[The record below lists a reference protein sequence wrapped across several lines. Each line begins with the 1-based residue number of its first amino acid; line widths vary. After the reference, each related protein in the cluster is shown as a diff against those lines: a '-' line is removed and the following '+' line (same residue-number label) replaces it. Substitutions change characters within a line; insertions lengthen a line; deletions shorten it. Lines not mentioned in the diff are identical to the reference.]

1 MEKIKELY
9 VKYKEIINYLIFG
22 VLTTVVNILSYAI
35 FAKIFHIDEVVSN
48 VIAQIISILFAYV
61 TNKIYVF
68 ESKTTNIK
76 DILRELISFFGC
88 RIFTAVLDTA
98 LFAFMVKKIGIN
110 DLIAKCVTQV
120 IVIVLNYLFSKIL
133 IFRKKD
139 KGEKNGGKNN
149 EKD

>member
-9 VKYKEIINYLIFG
+9 LKYKEIINYLIFG
-22 VLTTVVNILSYAI
+22 VLTTVVNIVTYAI
-35 FAKIFHIDEVVSN
+35 FARLFHIDEVISN
-48 VIAQIISILFAYV
+48 IIAQILSILFAYV

-76 DILRELISFFGC
+76 EILQELISFFGC

-98 LFAFMVKKIGIN
+98 VFTLMVKKIGIN
-110 DLIAKCVTQV
+110 DLIAKCITQV
-120 IVIVLNYLFSKIL
+120 IVIVLNYVFSKIL

-139 KGEKNGGKNN
+139 KEQKEKNK
-149 EKD
+149 E